1 MSSDASSLKTHLALT
16 QRCLDESRR
25 TQDVLAEV
33 AQRNRMALERLA
45 EELADTDACP
55 HDRPQCSRAG
65 GCADCWISYALD
77 GARAIQATERRER
90 EQREAM
96 KQEQAKL
103 RQARTEAR
111 AEARAAKAEAAGE
124 RRRAKARPAVDL
136 DSYRLGAD

>member
-1 MSSDASSLKTHLALT
+1 MTSDASSLKTHLALT

-25 TQDVLAEV
+25 TQDALADV

-45 EELADTDACP
+45 LELADTDACP

-77 GARAIQATERRER
+77 GARAVQDAERRER
-90 EQREAM
+90 EHREAR

-103 RQARTEAR
+103 RT
-111 AEARAAKAEAAGE
+111 AKAGDAGE
-124 RRRAKARPAVDL
+124 RRRPKPDAPTKAQRQTAEPDL
-136 DSYRLGAD
+136 EHYTIGPD

>member
-1 MSSDASSLKTHLALT
+1 MTSDASSLKTHLALT

-45 EELADTDACP
+45 EELAGTDACP

-77 GARAIQATERRER
+77 GARAVQATERRER
-90 EQREAM
+90 ERLGVAR
-96 KQEQAKL
+96 QEQAKL
-103 RQARTEAR
+103 RQSRRDAKTEP
-111 AEARAAKAEAAGE
+111 AGE
-124 RRRAKARPAVDL
+124 RRRAKAAPAVDL
-136 DSYRLGAD
+136 DNYRLGAD